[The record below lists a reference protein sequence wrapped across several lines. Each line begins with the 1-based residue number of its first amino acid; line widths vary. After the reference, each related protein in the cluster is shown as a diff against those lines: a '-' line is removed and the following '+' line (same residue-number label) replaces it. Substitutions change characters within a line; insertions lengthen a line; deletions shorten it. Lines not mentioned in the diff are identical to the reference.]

1 MEKPK
6 TSIEELRLALETSR
20 PSGRGGYPPAL
31 RVEAK
36 RYVARRASEGASR
49 RRIAEELGVKPLTVK
64 EWAQDLKE
72 RAGRQQAPDVTE
84 FARVAVIERGTELP
98 LVVHTRQGLRIDG
111 LSFEDVVTL
120 LGKLS

>member
-6 TSIEELRLALETSR
+6 TSIDELRSALQTSR
-20 PSGRGGYPPAL
+20 PSGKGGYPPAV
-31 RVEAK
+31 RAEAK
-36 RYVARRASEGASR
+36 RYVARRVVEGASR
-49 RRIAEELGVKPLTVK
+49 RTIAAELGVKWLTVK
-64 EWAQDLKE
+64 EWS
-72 RAGRQQAPDVTE
+72 QQAKPVKLNKPPDTAG
-84 FARVAVIERGTELP
+84 FTRVAVVEHPVELP